1 MEQSTDMNALISA
14 FLGYRDMLAPVLDS
28 LTQFVDT
35 YDGLRADIDTLNN
48 AFSGDVKGKLQEI
61 YDTLAK
67 QAARSGDLAA
77 QIDRFVTLGAGYV
90 AEMGKLSE
98 AFAKAQRSLD
108 SVGELEKK
116 ADEQLQRLDTIIA
129 EKRTNYNIKDLQ
141 RSLENY
147 NHTVQKVSDFINKD
161 VGEALATGNS
171 RLDAIRSQNEVI
183 AKEIGR
189 NGQAVAD
196 LTEEYRLNNQLLQRL
211 TEQNDVDRVY
221 LYELLDR
228 WADERGIKRK
238 KE

>member
-1 MEQSTDMNALISA
+1 MEQTADLNALINA

-28 LTQFVDT
+28 LSQFVDT

-77 QIDRFVTLGAGYV
+77 QIDRFVTLGANYV
-90 AEMGKLSE
+90 AEMSKLSQ
-98 AFAKAQRSLD
+98 AFAKVQDSLG
-108 SVGELEKK
+108 SVGELERK
-116 ADEQLQRLDTIIA
+116 ADEQLQKLDAIIA

-147 NHTVQKVSDFINKD
+147 NHSVQKVSDFINKD
-161 VGEALATGNS
+161 VGEALAGSNS
-171 RLDAIRSQNEVI
+171 RLDAIRSQNDVI

-196 LTEEYRLNNQLLQRL
+196 LTEEYRLNNQLLTKL
-211 TEQNDVDRVY
+211 TERNDVDQAY
-221 LYELLDR
+221 LFDILDR

-238 KE
+238 K

>member
-1 MEQSTDMNALISA
+1 MEQSADMNALISA

-28 LTQFVDT
+28 LSQFVET
-35 YDGLRADIDTLNN
+35 YDSLRTDIDTLNN

-67 QAARSGDLAA
+67 QAARSGDLAQ

-90 AEMGKLSE
+90 AEMSKLAASFE
-98 AFAKAQRSLD
+98 KAQESL
-108 SVGELEKK
+108 SAVGELEKK
-116 ADEQLQRLDTIIA
+116 ADEQLHRLDVIIA
-129 EKRTNYNIKDLQ
+129 EKRANYNIKDLQ

-161 VGEALATGNS
+161 VGEALAGSNS

-196 LTEEYRLNNQLLQRL
+196 LTEEYRLNNQLLTKL
-211 TEQNDVDRVY
+211 TEQNDVDHAY
-221 LYELLDR
+221 LFEMLDR

-238 KE
+238 K

>member
-1 MEQSTDMNALISA
+1 MEQSTDINALINA

-28 LTQFVDT
+28 LAQFVDT
-35 YDGLRADIDTLNN
+35 YDSLRGDIDALNN

-61 YDTLAK
+61 YDTLSK

-77 QIDRFVTLGAGYV
+77 QIDRFVTLGANYV
-90 AEMGKLSE
+90 AEMSKLGD
-98 AFAKAQRSLD
+98 AFARVQQSLG
-108 SVGELEKK
+108 SVSELERK
-116 ADEQLQRLDTIIA
+116 ADEQLAKLDAIIA
-129 EKRTNYNIKDLQ
+129 EKRTNYNVKDLQ

-161 VGEALATGNS
+161 VGEALAGSNS
-171 RLDAIRSQNEVI
+171 KLDAIRSQNEVI

-196 LTEEYRLNNQLLQRL
+196 LTEEYRLNNQLLTKL
-211 TEQNDVDRVY
+211 TEKNDVDRTY
-221 LYELLDR
+221 LYEVLDS

-238 KE
+238 H

>member
-1 MEQSTDMNALISA
+1 MEQSTDLNALINA
-14 FLGYRDMLAPVLDS
+14 FLGYRDMLSPVLDS
-28 LTQFVDT
+28 LTQFVET
-35 YDGLRADIDTLNN
+35 YDSLRGDIDTLNN

-67 QAARSGDLAA
+67 QAARSGDLTA
-77 QIDRFVTLGAGYV
+77 QIDRFVTLGANYV
-90 AEMGKLSE
+90 AEMSKLNE
-98 AFAKAQRSLD
+98 AFAKVQQSLGA
-108 SVGELEKK
+108 VGDLEKK
-116 ADEQLQRLDTIIA
+116 ADEQLHLLDTIIA

-161 VGEALATGNS
+161 VGEALVGSNS
-171 RLDAIRSQNEVI
+171 KLDAIRSQNDVI

-189 NGQAVAD
+189 NGQAVEQ
-196 LTEEYRLNNQLLQRL
+196 LTEEYRLNNRLLTKL

-221 LYELLDR
+221 LYELLDS

-238 KE
+238 H